1 MNKDKVSV
9 AKNSTCKIELD
20 KLSESKFLVIK
31 KEVAL
36 NKNTDIK
43 TLEKMLSDLDCYSKN
58 LNGNIYLKQILRTLI
73 INILNNKKIA

>member
-1 MNKDKVSV
+1 MNRDKVSI
-9 AKNSTCKIELD
+9 AKNSTCVSELD

-36 NKNTDIK
+36 NKNTSAK

-58 LNGNIYLKQILRTLI
+58 LNGNAYLKQILRTLI
-73 INILNNKKIA
+73 IDILNSKKIA